1 MNPTPTALAPP
12 LRIALLGNP
21 NCGKTALFNL
31 LTGSRQK
38 VANYAG
44 VTVER
49 KEGHLQTASGR
60 RVLVLDLPG
69 AYSLNPLSA
78 DEAVTRDVVTGRRA
92 NEPLPDLLVCVVDAT
107 NLKLNLRLVL
117 EAQALGLPM
126 VLTLNMSD
134 MALREG
140 IVIERGILSRELGMP
155 VLESVGVRHD
165 GAHELLAFLDQADP
179 AGAASDRAA
188 ASSLPPWHASDVTQ
202 VIATQQAVRRI
213 LALALREPAD
223 SLHTD
228 DAIDRVVLH
237 PLWGM
242 LLLAVTLFLMFQAVF
257 SLATVPMEW
266 IKAGVD
272 ALGGLIRS
280 GLPPGVLQSLLV
292 DGILAGT
299 GGVLVF
305 LPQILILFFFI
316 IALEDSGYLPRAAFL
331 LDRVMG
337 TVGLSGRSFIPL
349 LSSFACAI
357 PGVMA
362 TRTISHWRDRL
373 VTIMIA
379 PLMTCSARLPVY
391 ALLIGAFIPVRTVG
405 GLFNLQGLVLFG
417 LYLGGI
423 LGAMAVAAAFMRLRS
438 DARLTPLLMEL
449 PSYRWPSPRNLAL
462 GLYERAVIFLRRV
475 GGIILALMVL
485 LWFLSTFPGP
495 PPGATGPAIQY
506 SLAGQIGHGLE
517 VVFAPI
523 GFNWQIAIALVPG
536 MAAREVAVGA
546 LGTVYALSATGPDVA
561 SQLGVLIGQSWSLA
575 TALSLLAWYVFAPQC
590 ISTLVAV
597 RRETNGWKYP
607 MIMAGYL
614 FALAYGASF
623 ITYRLALIW
632 GGA

>member
-1 MNPTPTALAPP
+1 MNAVHTAMAAP

-92 NEPLPDLLVCVVDAT
+92 HEPMPDLLVCVVDAT

-117 EAQALGLPM
+117 EARALGLPM

-134 MALREG
+134 MAVREG
-140 IVIERGILSRELGMP
+140 IVIDRGLLSRELAMP
-155 VLESVGVRHD
+155 VLETVGVRYD
-165 GAHELLAFLDQADP
+165 GAQQLLAFLDLADP
-179 AGAASDRAA
+179 AGAAGHLAA
-188 ASSLPPWHASDVTQ
+188 ASTPAPWHASDVAQ
-202 VIATQQAVRRI
+202 VITTQQEVRRI
-213 LALALREPAD
+213 LAVAVNEPAD

-228 DAIDRVVLH
+228 DAIDRIVLD

-272 ALGGLIRS
+272 ALGNLVRS

-391 ALLIGAFIPVRTVG
+391 ALLIGAFIPARTVWG
-405 GLFNLQGLVLFG
+405 VFNLQGLVLFG

-438 DARLTPLLMEL
+438 DARPTPLLMEL
-449 PSYRWPSPRNLAL
+449 PSYRWPSLRNLAL
-462 GLYERAVIFLRRV
+462 GLYERAVIFLKRV

-495 PPGATGPAIQY
+495 PVGATGPAIQY
-506 SLAGQIGHGLE
+506 SLAGQIGRGLE

-561 SQLGVLIGQSWSLA
+561 SQLGVLIGQNWSLA

-597 RRETNGWKYP
+597 RRETNSWKYP
-607 MIMAGYL
+607 MMMAAYL
-614 FALAYGASF
+614 FVLAYGASF
-623 ITYRLALIW
+623 ITYRLALI
-632 GGA
+632 GGGG

>member
-1 MNPTPTALAPP
+1 
-12 LRIALLGNP
+12 
-21 NCGKTALFNL
+21 
-31 LTGSRQK
+31 
-38 VANYAG
+38 VA
-44 VTVER
+44 
-49 KEGHLQTASGR
+49 
-60 RVLVLDLPG
+60 
-69 AYSLNPLSA
+69 
-78 DEAVTRDVVTGRRA
+78 
-92 NEPLPDLLVCVVDAT
+92 
-107 NLKLNLRLVL
+107 
-117 EAQALGLPM
+117 
-126 VLTLNMSD
+126 
-134 MALREG
+134 
-140 IVIERGILSRELGMP
+140 
-155 VLESVGVRHD
+155 
-165 GAHELLAFLDQADP
+165 
-179 AGAASDRAA
+179 
-188 ASSLPPWHASDVTQ
+188 Q
-202 VIATQQAVRRI
+202 VIATQQEVRRI
-213 LALALREPAD
+213 LALALSEPPD

-266 IKAGVD
+266 IKTGVD
-272 ALGGLIRS
+272 ALGNLIRS

-391 ALLIGAFIPVRTVG
+391 ALLIGAFIPVRTVW

-417 LYLGGI
+417 LYLAGI
-423 LGAMAVAAAFMRLRS
+423 VGAMAVAAAFMRLRA
-438 DARLTPLLMEL
+438 DTRPTPLLMEL
-449 PSYRWPSPRNLAL
+449 PSYRWPNPRNLAL
-462 GLYERAVIFLRRV
+462 GLYERAVIFLKRV

-495 PPGATGPAIQY
+495 PAGATGPAIQY

-546 LGTVYALSATGPDVA
+546 LGTVYALSATGPEVA

-597 RRETNGWKYP
+597 RRETNSWKYP

-623 ITYRLALIW
+623 ITFRLALLW
-632 GGA
+632 GGG